1 MMKRIAAFLIAAGV
15 ACAACALDN
24 TVSNAFWCT
33 WGYVNGTTN
42 VQTSAAVAVAV
53 AKCRTDVAY
62 SDAPAKFSTYP
73 IGTAF
78 TLR

>member
-1 MMKRIAAFLIAAGV
+1 MKKMLAFLMATGMVVAAY
-15 ACAACALDN
+15 ALDN
-24 TVSNAFWCT
+24 TVSNSFWCT

-42 VQTSAAVAVAV
+42 AQSGVSSVAV
-53 AKCRTDVAY
+53 AKCRTDVAV
-62 SDAPAKFSTYP
+62 SGSPAKFSTYP

>member
-1 MMKRIAAFLIAAGV
+1 MKRIAAFLMATGV
-15 ACAACALDN
+15 ACAAYALDN

-62 SDAPAKFSTYP
+62 SDAPTKFSTYP

>member
-1 MMKRIAAFLIAAGV
+1 MKRIAAFLMVAGV
-15 ACAACALDN
+15 ACAAYALDN

-42 VQTSAAVAVAV
+42 VQTSTAVSVAV

-62 SDAPAKFSTYP
+62 SDVPAKFSTYS
-73 IGTAF
+73 IGMTF